1 MARWR
6 DIKETAVQTMKFSA
20 LGAVNFILTFVVFAV
35 LLKIVEINYNI
46 ALFTAWFVGMIFM
59 YVTNFVWVFQ
69 AGNSLYFDAQFGKFL
84 ATGIVSIT
92 LNMLALHLVVECA
105 AASPFTA
112 QILLIPPIVAF
123 NFLAAKYFSLRRQ
136 HAA

>member
-1 MARWR
+1 MASLR
-6 DIKETAVQTMKFSA
+6 DIKKTGVQTMKFSA
-20 LGAVNFILTFVVFAV
+20 LGAVNFILTFALFTV
-35 LLKIVEINYNI
+35 LLKFFQINYSI

-69 AGNSLYFDAQFGKFL
+69 SGSPLRFDSRFRKFM

-92 LNMLALHLVVECA
+92 LNMLALHLLVEHA
-105 AASPFTA
+105 AASPFTT
-112 QILLIPPIVAF
+112 QILLIPPVVAF

-136 HAA
+136 AAA